1 MINGLT
7 PWFSRFLRRRR
18 ALKRFGR
25 HVLVDT
31 IAVRGPTQ
39 GIPDHLA
46 GGLLLVTRGAV
57 PAAIARLGS
66 HQDGLS
72 GAEAATRLTRNGPN
86 EVEHGK
92 PLPGWLLTTLMKR
105 FYIER
110 FGWQ

>member
-1 MINGLT
+1 MINGPT
-7 PWFSRFLRRRR
+7 PWFSRFLRRPR
-18 ALKRFGR
+18 ALKHFGR

-31 IAVRGPTQ
+31 IAGRGPTQ
-39 GIPDHLA
+39 GIPDRLA
-46 GGLLLVTRGAV
+46 GELVLVTRDTV